1 MKEIKSIKVD
11 DMLRCINRHVLTV
24 MIEPEGSVSFITSLR
39 IVKSLLDCLYVMTDY
54 DVKRA
59 MKETNIGKIIEYL

>member
-1 MKEIKSIKVD
+1 MKEIESIKVD
-11 DMLRCINRHVLTV
+11 DMLRCINRHALKV

>member
-11 DMLRCINRHVLTV
+11 DILRYINRHVLKV
-24 MIEPEGSVSFITSLR
+24 MTEPEGSVSFITSLR
-39 IVKSLLDCLYVMTDY
+39 IVKSLLDCLYVMADY
-54 DVKRA
+54 DVKRV

>member
-11 DMLRCINRHVLTV
+11 DMIRCINRHAFKV

-54 DVKRA
+54 DVKRM

>member
-11 DMLRCINRHVLTV
+11 DMLRYINRHVLKV

-54 DVKRA
+54 DVKRV